1 MMNILETISNDLD
14 WREKEIAAMRLLL
27 SSPGVTAGQKLGLLR
42 AAWAM
47 LYAHYEGF
55 CKNTLTSFY
64 DVVMR
69 SGIACQD
76 LPQSTRLFALG
87 GRLKILK
94 NMPNIDLLGEILN
107 FQSSHLSAS
116 PQFPDVETQ
125 SNLWPSVLIDLLEA
139 ADLNA
144 EKVREHQVKL
154 NTLVSRRNKIA
165 HGENNIITEVAY
177 YRTYE
182 DAVYDIMYDLAIQ
195 VDNRLSLPPYS
206 SAQQNSEHDA
216 RTGVC

>member
-1 MMNILETISNDLD
+1 MSILETISNDLD
-14 WREKEIAAMRLLL
+14 WREKEIANMRLLL

-55 CKNTLTSFY
+55 CKNTLASFY
-64 DVVMR
+64 DVIGR
-69 SGIACQD
+69 SGVICRD

-87 GRLKILK
+87 SRLKILK
-94 NMPNIDLLGEILN
+94 NMPNGDLLSEIVN
-107 FQSSHLSAS
+107 FQSCHLSAP
-116 PQFPDVETQ
+116 PQFPDVDTQ
-125 SNLWPSVLIDLLEA
+125 SNLWPSVLIELLEA
-139 ADLNA
+139 ADLSA
-144 EKVREHQVKL
+144 DKVREHRVKL
-154 NTLVSRRNKIA
+154 NTLVGRRNQIA
-165 HGENNIITEVAY
+165 HGENNIISEVGY

-206 SAQQNSEHDA
+206 TQ
-216 RTGVC
+216 